1 MNQEDFELNENESIK
16 SILTRGVVCQ
26 KNIEF
31 KSKIKAMIQ
40 YCDKPVLVQLEEI
53 TNEFFTLSQRNS
65 EQSSKNL
72 INMMDFVNNTTN
84 FDIILKPIK
93 ISKDDFS
100 LKFTS
105 TSKDKLDYLLSFIDK
120 EILINNEDDKFFSYD
135 LSYGNYPEGHIIH
148 IIQKNTYF
156 NLREGN
162 YFDFNLYT
170 NKNDKEGFDGDKI
183 KNNVIKAEHKIKDNF
198 ILTKR
203 CTSLFHQTYDRF
215 TNFVMNDC
223 PNVYQ
228 YIYKIFPFGSVTQ
241 YTQNI

>member
-203 CTSLFHQTYDRF
+203 CTSLFHQTYIKHMIDL
-215 TNFVMNDC
+215 
-223 PNVYQ
+223 Q
-228 YIYKIFPFGSVTQ
+228 ILL
-241 YTQNI
+241 

>member
-156 NLREGN
+156 N
-162 YFDFNLYT
+162 
-170 NKNDKEGFDGDKI
+170 
-183 KNNVIKAEHKIKDNF
+183 
-198 ILTKR
+198 
-203 CTSLFHQTYDRF
+203 
-215 TNFVMNDC
+215 
-223 PNVYQ
+223 
-228 YIYKIFPFGSVTQ
+228 
-241 YTQNI
+241 